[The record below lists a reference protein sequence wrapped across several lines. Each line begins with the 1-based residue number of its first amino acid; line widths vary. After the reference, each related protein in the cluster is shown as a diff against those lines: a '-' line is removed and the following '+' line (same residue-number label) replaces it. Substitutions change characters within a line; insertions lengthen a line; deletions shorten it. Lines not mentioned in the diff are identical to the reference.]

1 MTVGSRPPKAK
12 RIAQVVTVALSLAAT
27 LAILVLPG
35 YVTVSLDTDG
45 TEIVSTAS
53 VLTVVGPSVLA
64 VLTIPNLFAIA
75 PLLARGR
82 ALQPVSIASAVLL
95 AGFGVVSAATL
106 GLYFVPAILG
116 AIVAVFLPPRTSRS

>member
-1 MTVGSRPPKAK
+1 MSVGPRPPKAK
-12 RIAQVVTVALSLAAT
+12 RIAQVVTVALSLVAT
-27 LAILVLPG
+27 GAILVLPG
-35 YVTVSLDTDG
+35 YVTVTLDSAG

-64 VLTIPNLFAIA
+64 VLAIPNLFAIA
-75 PLLARGR
+75 PLLARDR